1 MRVLDPSK
9 PVRVFRN
16 WKHHCWSIMQGGVLC
31 ASARQVRLADVQF
44 RVRESGRQRM
54 LRDRRKNVHAY
65 AVGRLVDW
73 VHPDDGRELETLEG
87 RGVMYDAYRFATF
100 VDTDT
105 HTPVTTSAD
114 VRLDEAGATYL
125 PLALPEA
132 A

>member
-1 MRVLDPSK
+1 MLDPDR

-16 WKHHCWSIMQGGVLC
+16 WKYHCWSIMQDGVLH
-31 ASARQVRLADVQF
+31 ASARQVRLADVEF

-54 LRDRRKNVHAY
+54 LRERRKNVHAY

-73 VHPDDGRELETLEG
+73 VHPDDGRQLESLEG
-87 RGVMYDAYRFATF
+87 RGVIYDAYRFPTF

-105 HTPVTTSAD
+105 HAPVTTSAA
-114 VRLDEAGATYL
+114 VRLDEGGVTYR